1 MSDAIPFRRAAI
13 LGMGLIGGSFALALK
28 RAHPETA
35 IVGFDRPETLERA
48 KKREPLAA
56 VLQETTADF
65 ATAVHGAD
73 LIYVALPIVA
83 AVEALPSIAA
93 SAASDALITDACS
106 TKSAICRAA
115 AEAFRGGTR
124 FLGGHPM
131 AGKEQSGIDHADANL
146 FRGARYALI
155 ALETDPD
162 LRVQKFAALL
172 HKIGA
177 EPVWCDA
184 DTHDWAAGVVSHL
197 PQMVSIA
204 LARVIADETDETG
217 LPVSLAGSGLRDALR
232 LAASPYSVWRDICLT
247 NTDNIARSLDRIEQ
261 AVSYLRTRL
270 ASRELEQE
278 FHAANELYKTL
289 HKLQ

>member
-1 MSDAIPFRRAAI
+1 
-13 LGMGLIGGSFALALK
+13 
-28 RAHPETA
+28 
-35 IVGFDRPETLERA
+35 
-48 KKREPLAA
+48 
-56 VLQETTADF
+56 
-65 ATAVHGAD
+65 
-73 LIYVALPIVA
+73 
-83 AVEALPSIAA
+83 
-93 SAASDALITDACS
+93 
-106 TKSAICRAA
+106 
-115 AEAFRGGTR
+115 
-124 FLGGHPM
+124 
-131 AGKEQSGIDHADANL
+131 
-146 FRGARYALI
+146 
-155 ALETDPD
+155 
-162 LRVQKFAALL
+162 
-172 HKIGA
+172 
-177 EPVWCDA
+177 VWCDA